1 MISVEGLINLLKNYP
16 PEMKV
21 IVDGYE
27 SGYTEVKEIKQ
38 VRVFTQDPVEYY
50 AGEYDDYEGSGQF
63 FDALLISRQEE
74 VLNMG

>member
-27 SGYTEVKEIKQ
+27 SGYTEVKQIKQ
-38 VRVFTQDPVEYY
+38 VRASTQGHVGYY
-50 AGEYDDYEGSGQF
+50 EGEYDDYEGSRQF

>member
-27 SGYTEVKEIKQ
+27 SGYTEVKHN
-38 VRVFTQDPVEYY
+38 VVE
-50 AGEYDDYEGSGQF
+50 
-63 FDALLISRQEE
+63 LRIM
-74 VLNMG
+74 VN